1 MKKSLIIV
9 LLALACVAAIMPP
22 KLPSSFWGYVTNG
35 KVGQV
40 VTVKADGNTLA
51 QTTVILWEGKTVYS
65 LNVPM
70 DNVTEGAMAL
80 FYVNGKIAGRA
91 YLHSGTNVRLDLQT
105 IVFRRYIM
113 PLRIVE

>member
-22 KLPSSFWGYVTNG
+22 KLPSGFYGDVTG

-40 VTVKADGNTLA
+40 VTVKSDGVTLA
-51 QTTVILWEGKTVYS
+51 S
-65 LNVPM
+65 
-70 DNVTEGAMAL
+70 
-80 FYVNGKIAGRA
+80 
-91 YLHSGTNVRLDLQT
+91 TNVRLDLQT